1 MRTLG
6 VARISVFLLGGDFE
20 TTVFPLRVAQL
31 VLSVVLIGMGV
42 AVSLTGRGIPQTLN
56 LSPNARR
63 PERSVRVTPAV
74 RLTGVATA
82 LLGIG
87 GVILAAADYSKLAF
101 GLGGVAIA
109 LGLLA
114 FAVLVPYFLL
124 PGRPGRSPTGRRQAP
139 MMIVNMVAGLVV
151 AEFIVIWVL
160 RARH

>member
-1 MRTLG
+1 MSLMLVAMGLAISVTGRALPRTL
-6 VARISVFLLGGDFE
+6 S
-20 TTVFPLRVAQL
+20 
-31 VLSVVLIGMGV
+31 LSRDAWRSGP
-42 AVSLTGRGIPQTLN
+42 S
-56 LSPNARR
+56 
-63 PERSVRVTPAV
+63 ERLAPAV
-74 RLTGVATA
+74 RIAGVATA

-101 GLGGVAIA
+101 GFGGVAIA

-124 PGRPGRSPTGRRQAP
+124 PGPTRRSQTRRRQAP
-139 MMIVNMVAGLVV
+139 MLIVNMVAGIVV